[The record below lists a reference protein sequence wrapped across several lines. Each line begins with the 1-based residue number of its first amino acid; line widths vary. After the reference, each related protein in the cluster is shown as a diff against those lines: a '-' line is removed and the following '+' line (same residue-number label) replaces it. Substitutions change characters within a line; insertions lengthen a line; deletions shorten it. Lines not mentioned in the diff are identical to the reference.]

1 VADLFDMFA
10 PQTSP
15 APSTSEK
22 VDSFD
27 TAAVDAQATPCRTPY
42 AASHACRVSG
52 GHAMFSDDSGRTWFC
67 QEHVPRGFFDKDR
80 GLVR

>member
-27 TAAVDAQATPCRTPY
+27 TAAVD
-42 AASHACRVSG
+42 ACRVSG